1 MMSLYLLDDQYAAI
15 DLNRIMEFP
24 TGAGSTRVDEA
35 RINKSYDN
43 KEYANNIQ
51 R

>member
-1 MMSLYLLDDQYAAI
+1 VLDDQYAAI
-15 DLNRIMEFP
+15 DLNGIMEFP

-35 RINKSYDN
+35 RINKRYDD
-43 KEYANNIQ
+43 KEYLSNIQ